1 LTDQAKGEPTWLR
14 DFPWL
19 GGVAPQWVRRQQEEQ
34 IRREQQNEQQK
45 RLAQQWAEYDAR
57 QHAILQGHVD
67 VTATGTHVAVTDPMD
82 TANNPTLQSPA
93 PPPGLYTP
101 YPYNNTP
108 SPAAAPAPPQTDV
121 LNSGAF
127 RTTGSHRAD
136 STTTTGSH
144 RADTFSTGEFV
155 TGPVKVTPEASVTDT
170 GRIPRQARHYHTPLT
185 ALPQGRYAASVQ
197 ERPGLA
203 QVWADPSWA
212 WTAGRPAFSRHAL
225 AGILV
230 LLAFGGG
237 AEVIFLWWLQTP
249 SARLQHLSDDYI
261 MIAQLT
267 GLLGGYL
274 LLIEVALM
282 ARIPWLERRIGSWLA
297 TLHRG
302 LGAYLVVLLAA
313 HTTFVIIGYSMSLQ
327 VPASAVV
334 QSIFSTYP
342 YVLMATFAY
351 LALLAIGLSSL
362 KKVRHKLGYDRW
374 HNVHLIAYPA
384 AVGAFFHQ
392 VFLGAQFTRNAMAK
406 DTWIAMHV
414 TVAAAI
420 ILYRILLPANRTM
433 RHRLR
438 VVGVVVESADTVS
451 IYVGGVNINQ
461 LGAQAGQYFRWRFLA
476 RGLWYQTHPFSLS
489 AAPTD
494 DMLRLTVK
502 GVGNYTRRLK
512 RRIRPGIRVV
522 ADGPY
527 GAFTSDLRRRQRVV
541 LVGGGVGVTP
551 LRAIAET
558 LDGRPGDVVFL
569 QRAST
574 VNDLLMRDELERM
587 DADGRIKFIP
597 VLGKRGKTPRQD
609 PMAAHRL
616 RELIPDLKEREVFIC
631 GSPAMARTAIK
642 NMRRAGV
649 SWRCIHSELFDF

>member
-34 IRREQQNEQQK
+34 IRREQQR

-101 YPYNNTP
+101 YPYNTP
-108 SPAAAPAPPQTDV
+108 SPTAASAPPQPDV
-121 LNSGAF
+121 LGSGAF
-127 RTTGSHRAD
+127 A
-136 STTTTGSH
+136 TTTTGSH
-144 RADTFSTGEFV
+144 RKDTFSTGEFV
-155 TGPVKVTPEASVTDT
+155 TGPVKLSPETASVTDT
-170 GRIPRQARHYHTPLT
+170 GRIPRQARHHGTPLT
-185 ALPQGRYAASVQ
+185 ATPKGRYAASVQ

-212 WTAGRPAFSRHAL
+212 WTTARPAFSRHAL

-249 SARLQHLSDDYI
+249 SARLQHLADDYI

-267 GLLGGYL
+267 GLLGAYL

-313 HTTFVIIGYSMSLQ
+313 HTAFVIAGYSLSLQ

-334 QSIFSTYP
+334 QSIFATYP

-362 KKVRHKLGYDRW
+362 KKIRHKLGYDRW
-374 HNVHLIAYPA
+374 HNLHLIAYPA

-392 VFLGAQFTRNAMAK
+392 VFLGAQFTRNALAK

-420 ILYRILLPANRTM
+420 IVYRILLPANRTM

-558 LDGRPGDVVFL
+558 LDGGPGDIVFL

-574 VNDLLMRDELERM
+574 VNDLLMRDELEKM
-587 DADGRIKFIP
+587 DAEGRISFIP

-616 RELIPDLKEREVFIC
+616 RELIPDLKDREVFIC

-649 SWRCIHSELFDF
+649 SWRRIHSELFDF

>member
-1 LTDQAKGEPTWLR
+1 MTDQTNGEPPWLR

-19 GGVAPQWVRRQQEEQ
+19 GGVAPQWVRRQQEDQARLDQQRRLEQ
-34 IRREQQNEQQK
+34 EQQR
-45 RLAQQWAEYDAR
+45 RLVQQWAEYDAR
-57 QHAILQGHVD
+57 QHAILRGHVD

-82 TANNPTLQSPA
+82 TGNNPVLQNPTA
-93 PPPGLYTP
+93 PPEIGLYHP
-101 YPYNNTP
+101 YPY
-108 SPAAAPAPPQTDV
+108 SPPAPGEIPPAPLPQTPPEAGPAGLDP
-121 LNSGAF
+121 
-127 RTTGSHRAD
+127 TDTGS
-136 STTTTGSH
+136 
-144 RADTFSTGEFV
+144 FSTGQFT
-155 TGPVKVTPEASVTDT
+155 TGAVKLPPGTSGLTDT
-170 GRIPRQARHYHTPLT
+170 GRIPRQARHYSKPMT
-185 ALPQGRYAASVQ
+185 ALPQGRYRTSVQ

-203 QVWADPSWA
+203 QMWADPSWA

-237 AEVIFLWWLQTP
+237 AEVILLWWLQTP
-249 SARLQHLSDDYI
+249 PTRLQHLADDYI

-267 GLLGGYL
+267 GLLGAYL
-274 LLIEVALM
+274 LLIEIALM

-313 HTTFVIIGYSMSLQ
+313 HTGFVIAGYSLSLNA
-327 VPASAVV
+327 PPSAVV
-334 QSIFSTYP
+334 QSIFATYP
-342 YVLMATFAY
+342 YVLMATVGY
-351 LALLAIGLSSL
+351 LMLLAIGLSSL
-362 KKVRHKLGYDRW
+362 KKIRHKLGYDRW
-374 HNVHLIAYPA
+374 HNLHLVAYPA
-384 AVGAFFHQ
+384 AVMAFFHQ
-392 VFLGAQFTRNAMAK
+392 VFLGAQFTRNTMAK
-406 DTWIAMHV
+406 DTWIGMHI

-420 ILYRILLPANRTM
+420 LIYRVLVPANRTM
-433 RHRLR
+433 KHRLR

-451 IYVGGVNINQ
+451 IYVGGININQ

-527 GAFTSDLRRRQRVV
+527 GAFTSHLRRKQRVV

-558 LDGRPGDVVFL
+558 LDGGPGDIVFL

-574 VNDLLMRDELERM
+574 MNDLLMRDELEKM
-587 DADGRIKFIP
+587 HADGRLSFIP

-609 PMAAHRL
+609 PMAPHRL
-616 RELIPDLKEREVFIC
+616 REMVPDLKDREVFIC

-642 NMRRAGV
+642 NLRKAGV
-649 SWRCIHSELFDF
+649 SWRHIHTELFDF